1 MQFGHI
7 IKLNVVLANHSLN
20 TDDLTD
26 SSNIKEAIK
35 NSAKKNES
43 GDAAVVEE
51 DNDDDYYEYEYP
63 TFNYSYEESVTSVK
77 ETTTKKPKPKEEE
90 KEEEEEDK
98 VRVPL
103 GDTLKKYIQSGY
115 GGCHTGNEIAGRM
128 GSLDNS
134 AHLFISCLKSTI
146 SSVWGAMHGVVHQ
159 KGGPKRCMI

>member
-35 NSAKKNES
+35 NSAKEKEGDNG

-51 DNDDDYYEYEYP
+51 DTDEDYYEYEYP

-115 GGCHTGNEIAGRM
+115 GGCHTGNEITGRM
-128 GSLDNS
+128 SHTKHIY
-134 AHLFISCLKSTI
+134 AFPVH
-146 SSVWGAMHGVVHQ
+146 SVWEAMHGVVHQ
-159 KGGPKRCMI
+159 KGGPQRFMI